1 MLGGSVCLLNYQWV
15 EILLS
20 SRELQRACLVYSVL
34 KKQKTIQEDGKI
46 FKQIWSNASKNG

>member
-1 MLGGSVCLLNYQWV
+1 MLGGSVCLLNYQHV

-20 SRELQRACLVYSVL
+20 SRELQRACLVYSLL

-46 FKQIWSNASKNG
+46 FKQI